1 MAEIPI
7 SESGDVSALYQA
19 ILDRVPT
26 DESRLTPK
34 IRDEIAKDLART
46 RTSDRVRTV
55 EGQEEMRRVLLAIAY
70 CMPDVGYCQGMN
82 FIASVLISV
91 TESEAQ
97 GFIIFMFLLIS
108 KEMKPL
114 FLPGVPELHLKNFQI
129 AQLIKFHM
137 PNFFQHLRQI

>member
-91 TESEAQ
+91 TESEA
-97 GFIIFMFLLIS
+97 
-108 KEMKPL
+108 
-114 FLPGVPELHLKNFQI
+114 
-129 AQLIKFHM
+129 
-137 PNFFQHLRQI
+137 

>member
-7 SESGDVSALYQA
+7 SESGDVSALYQS

-91 TESEAQ
+91 TESEA
-97 GFIIFMFLLIS
+97 
-108 KEMKPL
+108 
-114 FLPGVPELHLKNFQI
+114 
-129 AQLIKFHM
+129 
-137 PNFFQHLRQI
+137 

>member
-7 SESGDVSALYQA
+7 SESADVSALYQA

-91 TESEAQ
+91 TESEA
-97 GFIIFMFLLIS
+97 
-108 KEMKPL
+108 
-114 FLPGVPELHLKNFQI
+114 
-129 AQLIKFHM
+129 
-137 PNFFQHLRQI
+137 

>member
-34 IRDEIAKDLART
+34 IRDEISKDLART

-91 TESEAQ
+91 TESEA
-97 GFIIFMFLLIS
+97 
-108 KEMKPL
+108 
-114 FLPGVPELHLKNFQI
+114 
-129 AQLIKFHM
+129 
-137 PNFFQHLRQI
+137 